1 MTSLKVL
8 RDLNVFL
15 IGHFEFDGEQPDAGI
30 QILTQN
36 ADKSF
41 EEPPSQ
47 TFSDDNISLDC
58 DDGEEREGSAPPQLP
73 PAKKVKVTFHIFTF
87 DRGM

>member
-1 MTSLKVL
+1 M
-8 RDLNVFL
+8 

-36 ADKSF
+36 ANDKSF
-41 EEPPSQ
+41 EDPPSQ
-47 TFSDDNISLDC
+47 TFSEDNLFADE
-58 DDGEEREGSAPPQLP
+58 DEGAKEGSAPPQSP
-73 PAKKVKVTFHIFTF
+73 PAEVTVTFYIFPV